1 MNFSKALEEMKAGKK
16 LSRKGWN
23 GKGMYVFLLTGEDI
37 KKAIAPMPDNTIA
50 LPSIAMCTHDSTR
63 RKAVLVGWLASQSDM
78 LADDWEIVNE

>member
-1 MNFSKALEEMKAGKK
+1 MLHPVDTQPAGK
-16 LSRKGWN
+16 LSAQAGSAPAA
-23 GKGMYVFLLTGEDI
+23 VFLLTGEDI
-37 KKAIAPMPDNTIA
+37 KKAIAPMADNTIA